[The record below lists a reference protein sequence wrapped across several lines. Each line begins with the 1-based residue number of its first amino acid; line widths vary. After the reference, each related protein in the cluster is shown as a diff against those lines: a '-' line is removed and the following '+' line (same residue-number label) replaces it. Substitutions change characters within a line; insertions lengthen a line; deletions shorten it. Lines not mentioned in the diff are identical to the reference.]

1 MNTSTNAKPL
11 INLDTTRFGAISIAE
26 DRIINFVQGIPGF
39 ERLKRYILLDHDP
52 KGLFKWL
59 QSVDDPGV
67 AFLMTDP
74 IPYKPGY
81 SVPMRKSDI
90 KGLGAEDA
98 DGFVVLVMV
107 CVSQQNGD
115 DRKVSLNL
123 KGPVLFNASSMRAV
137 QCIIDRDDYQS
148 DYVINT

>member
-1 MNTSTNAKPL
+1 MKTREKEIAL
-11 INLDTTRFGAISIAE
+11 IKLNTTRFGDISIAP
-26 DRIINFVQGIPGF
+26 DKIINFVHGIPGF
-39 ERLKRYILLDHDP
+39 EKLRRYILIDHDA

-59 QSVDDPGV
+59 QSVDEPAV

-90 KGLGAEDA
+90 KGLDAEDA
-98 DGFVVLVMV
+98 EGIVVLVMV
-107 CVSQQNGD
+107 CVSQENGD

-123 KGPVLFNASSMRAV
+123 KGPVLFNASNMLAI

-148 DYVINT
+148 NYVINL

>member
-1 MNTSTNAKPL
+1 MKTSQNAIPL
-11 INLDTTRFGAISIAE
+11 IDLDTTRFGAISIAE
-26 DRIINFVQGIPGF
+26 DKIINFVHGIPGF
-39 ERLKRYILLDHDP
+39 EKLRRYILIDHDP
-52 KGLFKWL
+52 EGLFKWL
-59 QSVDDPGV
+59 QSVDDPKV

-90 KGLGAEDA
+90 KGLGVEDA
-98 DGFVVLVMV
+98 DGLVVLVMV

-123 KGPVLFNASSMRAV
+123 KGPVLFNASNMLAV

-148 DYVINT
+148 NYVINL